1 MTNNERDFFLR
12 VCVIEGWTT
21 TTTKRGNKNIDREL
35 FSGCYCL
42 YPKSYCERAEGGLL
56 PVRPKCKIE
65 KKEEEVIHFPKS
77 NLAEREKEK
86 KFLHRQNH
94 RHPIHPFF
102 PFFRVCVSIENMSKK
117 KKKKKRVSFQ

>member
-56 PVRPKCKIE
+56 PVRPSQMQNR
-65 KKEEEVIHFPKS
+65 KERRGSDPFPKVKS
-77 NLAEREKEK
+77 R
-86 KFLHRQNH
+86 R
-94 RHPIHPFF
+94 
-102 PFFRVCVSIENMSKK
+102 
-117 KKKKKRVSFQ
+117 KRKRRKIPS